1 MNAHQ
6 RKVYEAQQKIFNIL
20 CTAFR
25 RCGENPEFLF
35 LVDDLRA
42 ELDIPPDIFAEALE
56 KFADSTGQNIV
67 IPVEQNENR
76 YITLCE
82 SAKSNVSDWIYV
94 PRPVVSARSLTL
106 GQSTKLSNNGLRYTE
121 AAFKNR

>member
-1 MNAHQ
+1 MPLAMNAHQ

-20 CTAFR
+20 CTVFR

-82 SAKSNVSDWIYV
+82 SAKSNVSDWIYISQ
-94 PRPVVSARSLTL
+94 PARRTRSVTL
-106 GQSTKLSNNGLRYTE
+106 DESIRITSYGLR
-121 AAFKNR
+121 